1 MIEGTSWGMGRKD
14 VSRIQKKCAERI
26 GVRFFIISLI
36 SQGMQC
42 SAWGVRAGKRVN
54 ITVTFRDTWHKFVVW
69 HMTLMLNII
78 IIILRN
84 VKVAQIHYSAF
95 NEALPLK
102 LNWCKACPWNTIYF
116 TFSKF
121 ILMQML
127 SSMCRIYLKMI
138 AKVVKWSMH
147 KVGCQGLMPTLRTL
161 M

>member
-1 MIEGTSWGMGRKD
+1 MEWTSWGMGGRCF
-14 VSRIQKKCAERI
+14 QNPKKCAERI
-26 GVRFFIISLI
+26 GLSQYHCDIS
-36 SQGMQC
+36 
-42 SAWGVRAGKRVN
+42 
-54 ITVTFRDTWHKFVVW
+54 W
-69 HMTLMLNII
+69 HMTQFCSVTHDAHAEYNINH
-78 IIILRN
+78 ILIN

-102 LNWCKACPWNTIYF
+102 LNWCKHALPWNAIYF

-147 KVGCQGLMPTLRTL
+147 KVGCQGHMPTMRTL

>member
-1 MIEGTSWGMGRKD
+1 MEWTSWGMGGRCF
-14 VSRIQKKCAERI
+14 QNPKKCAERI
-26 GVRFFIISLI
+26 ALRFFIIDLP
-36 SQGMQC
+36 GC
-42 SAWGVRAGKRVN
+42 SARGERVRAGERVN
-54 ITVTFRDTWHKFVVW
+54 ITVTFRDTWHNFVVL

-78 IIILRN
+78 LIISIN

-102 LNWCKACPWNTIYF
+102 LNWCKHALPWNAIYF

-147 KVGCQGLMPTLRTL
+147 KVGCQGHMPTMRTL

>member
-1 MIEGTSWGMGRKD
+1 MEGTSWGMEGKCFKNP
-14 VSRIQKKCAERI
+14 QKNMAERI
-26 GVRFFIISLI
+26 GLRFFIIELP
-36 SQGMQC
+36 GC
-42 SAWGVRAGKRVN
+42 RARGVRAGKRVN
-54 ITVTFRDTWHKFVVW
+54 ITVTFRDTWHNFLVW

-78 IIILRN
+78 IIILIN

-102 LNWCKACPWNTIYF
+102 LNWCKVCPWNTIYF

-147 KVGCQGLMPTLRTL
+147 KVGCQGLMPTMRTL

>member
-1 MIEGTSWGMGRKD
+1 MEGTSWGMGGRCFQNPKKKWRKGLVLD
-14 VSRIQKKCAERI
+14 SL
-26 GVRFFIISLI
+26 SLI
-36 SQGMQC
+36 SQ
-42 SAWGVRAGKRVN
+42 AAVYRVGVRAGERVN
-54 ITVTFRDTWHKFVVW
+54 ITVTFRDTWHNFVVW

-78 IIILRN
+78 LIISIN

-102 LNWCKACPWNTIYF
+102 LNWCKACPWNAIYS

-147 KVGCQGLMPTLRTL
+147 KVGCQGHMPTMRTL

>member
-1 MIEGTSWGMGRKD
+1 MEGTGWGMGRKMFPE
-14 VSRIQKKCAERI
+14 SRKKCLGRI
-26 GVRFFIISLI
+26 SLRFFIIELTS
-36 SQGMQC
+36 GC
-42 SAWGVRAGKRVN
+42 SARGVRAGKRVY

-127 SSMCRIYLKMI
+127 SSMYRIYLKMI